1 MSDCV
6 WWTIACQAPLSMG
19 FSRQE
24 YWSGLPFPSL
34 GDLPDPGTELESPVL
49 HADSL
54 PSEPSGKSLVCVCVS
69 VCAHARGG
77 QGGQVGECGTEE
89 TGVGTHANEGDELLI
104 RVFIRAV
111 RRDRRV
117 LQWAGETAWRA
128 RDRSFPRFTEALRE
142 PRHHLPSSLC
152 PQDGRGSLQKEAK
165 APIMHA
171 LPSAPTSVPRG
182 RPQWVG
188 AGPGREE
195 KALLSWV
202 PTREMRWGGG
212 GCEKAKEP
220 KIYLAHPTCFQESI
234 PGALTTCAY
243 R

>member
-1 MSDCV
+1 M
-6 WWTIACQAPLSMG
+6 
-19 FSRQE
+19 
-24 YWSGLPFPSL
+24 
-34 GDLPDPGTELESPVL
+34 

-54 PSEPSGKSLVCVCVS
+54 PSEPSGKSCVCVCARTWRPGKSLVCVCVCGVCVWC

-77 QGGQVGECGTEE
+77 HGGQVGGWGTEE
-89 TGVGTHANEGDELLI
+89 MGVCTHANEGDELLI

-152 PQDGRGSLQKEAK
+152 PQDGTGSLQKEAK

-220 KIYLAHPTCFQESI
+220 KIYLAHRTCFQEST